1 MTITRH
7 KVSYLS
13 AGVKVKLFADDVKV
27 YVQIISSHDSDKLQ
41 WASGSPQTLRFPFNI
56 SATNEGSDFKTGMQV
71 GFTKAHHEIPSRRK
85 SGRGHK
91 LGELPIML
99 GFPFNISAT
108 AEASNFKFGMQLGFA
123 KAHDKI
129 TPREKV
135 GVAHG

>member
-56 SATNEGSDFKTGMQV
+56 SATNEGSDFK
-71 GFTKAHHEIPSRRK
+71 I
-85 SGRGHK
+85 GR
-91 LGELPIML
+91 L
-99 GFPFNISAT
+99 
-108 AEASNFKFGMQLGFA
+108 LGFA
-123 KAHDKI
+123 KAHHQI
-129 TPREKV
+129 APRMKK
-135 GVAHG
+135 GVALG